1 MFNFWTVL
9 TIFELC
15 DNMFK
20 DYDFHYF
27 LNKRGGVMEKA
38 KLDLKRIDFPV
49 IIAPIA
55 LIIIFCL
62 FSFIT
67 PEGTTSFLA
76 GLKPFFG
83 DTMSLF
89 YLFINFAVFILAFY
103 LAFSK
108 YGKIVLGTP
117 GEKPATSFW
126 GWGAMMFCCGMAGDV
141 LYYGYTEWV
150 LYSQEPYIQSLGNV
164 YDYSV
169 SYSLFFWSNFWLYLV
184 LAVAFGFM
192 IHVRKRNKQKYS
204 ESLRPLLGKS
214 TDGILGK
221 IIDIFVLFITICA
234 VTCSLCFT
242 VPIMTAC
249 INKLFGIPD
258 SKYITIAFMLII
270 CVTYTISVSRGL
282 KGIEFLSKIC
292 IYVFL
297 ALIAYILFLG
307 GETRYIL
314 ESAFQQTGV
323 TLTHMIDMFT
333 FTDPSREYSFVQDYC
348 AFYDAYWITW
358 AITVP
363 YFISIISKGRTIKE
377 VILGGFLFAI
387 PGSILSFLVIPN
399 FAIAKQVSG
408 AFDFI
413 GLYLGTGNMYEV
425 VVATLSQLP
434 LKEIALIIMMISMI
448 CFTATSLDSMSLT
461 CSYYSYKSITN
472 EELPHKKVRVT
483 WAILLILLPLF
494 ITFAEFSYS
503 NIQDIA
509 VIAGFFGGIII
520 ILVLCAF
527 FKDANKYFENK

>member
-1 MFNFWTVL
+1 MDLKKKT
-9 TIFELC
+9 
-15 DNMFK
+15 
-20 DYDFHYF
+20 
-27 LNKRGGVMEKA
+27 
-38 KLDLKRIDFPV
+38 DLKRVDFSV
-49 IIAPIA
+49 IIGPIV
-55 LIIIFCL
+55 LIVLLCL
-62 FSFIT
+62 FSFLN
-67 PEGTTSFLA
+67 PAGTT
-76 GLKPFFG
+76 GLLGKIKPFFG

-89 YLFINFAVFILAFY
+89 YFVLNFGVFLLSFY

-117 GEKPATSFW
+117 GEKPAVPFW

-150 LYSQEPYIQSLGNV
+150 LYSQEPFIQSLGDTMN
-164 YDYSV
+164 YSV
-169 SYSLFFWSNFWLYLV
+169 CYSLFFWSNFWLYLV

-192 IHVRKRNKQKYS
+192 IHVRRRNKQKYS
-204 ESLRPLLGKS
+204 ESLRPLLGKG
-214 TDGILGK
+214 TDGVAGK

-249 INKLFGIPD
+249 VNRLFGIPD
-258 SKYITIAFMLII
+258 SKYITMGFMIII
-270 CVTYTISVSRGL
+270 CVVYSISVTNGL

-297 ALIAYILFLG
+297 ALIAYILFFG

-314 ESAFQQTGV
+314 ESSFRQLGMTA
-323 TLTHMIDMFT
+323 THLIDMFT
-333 FTDPSREYSFVQDYC
+333 LTDPARRFSFTTDYC

-363 YFISIISKGRTIKE
+363 YFISVISKGRTIKE
-377 VILGGFLFAI
+377 VILGGYIFAI
-387 PGSILSFLVIPN
+387 PGSILSFLIIPN
-399 FAIAKQVSG
+399 FAMAKQTKG
-408 AFDFI
+408 IFDFI
-413 GLYLGTGNMYEV
+413 GLYNETGNMYDIV
-425 VVATLSQLP
+425 VSTLGQLP
-434 LKEIALIIMMISMI
+434 LKEIAFVIMLLSMI

-472 EELPHKKVRVT
+472 KEVPHKYLRLM

-503 NIQDIA
+503 DIQDIA

-520 ILVLCAF
+520 ILVIWAF
-527 FKDANKYFENK
+527 FKDANKYLKEGTDIAQNAGLKEPAVQNTEGEQQAILQ